1 MSKKKV
7 ELSEKEKEIQRLE
20 KLRDKY
26 VDKAW
31 ELRDKIDKLK
41 LEGINFERK
50 FVARSS
56 GYGAPF
62 NDYMIVESQQ
72 ITEIRGRKEVM
83 LTGLTFY
90 MMDNPNYSDAAE
102 VFFSGN
108 YTWTFSMDDFLN
120 LDTNKKLKEIDK
132 DTFIAEVKKYTKTI
146 ESFIDGWINKF
157 VNAVENPEK
166 DE

>member
-1 MSKKKV
+1 MD
-7 ELSEKEKEIQRLE
+7 KEKEIQRLK
-20 KLRDKY
+20 KLREKHI
-26 VDKAW
+26 DKAW
-31 ELRDKIDKLK
+31 ELKDKIDKLL
-41 LEGINFERK
+41 LEDINFENK

-56 GYGAPF
+56 GYGSPF
-62 NDYMIVESQQ
+62 NDFMIVESQQ

-83 LTGLTFY
+83 LTGLAFY

-146 ESFIDGWINKF
+146 EPFIDGWINKF
-157 VNAVENPEK
+157 VKAIENPKK